1 MLLNQISAALLW
13 TTLAVVVSQSVS
25 FLVMWGLGLTPKRLV
40 HEIEDVQNPA
50 VGAMFFVISLAV
62 ALYIGIFFSSGYS
75 EETTFGRSALWF
87 ATGLLVA
94 HIYLILTLIIAHRLM
109 DRQDNENVYQYLR
122 RELIEEQNISLAL
135 FLGGLTI
142 TPFIAVVFQII

>member
-1 MLLNQISAALLW
+1 MLLDQVLAALFW
-13 TTLAVVVSQSVS
+13 TTLAVVVSQLVS
-25 FLVMWGLGLTPKRLV
+25 IAVMWGLGLSPKRLV

-62 ALYIGIFFSSGYS
+62 ALYIGVYFSSGYS
-75 EETTFGRSALWF
+75 PPADFGRSALWF
-87 ATGLLVA
+87 VTGLVVA
-94 HIYLILTLIIAHRLM
+94 HVYLVITLVIAHRLM
-109 DRQDNENVYQYLR
+109 DRKDNESVYQYLR
-122 RELIEEQNISLAL
+122 RELAEEQNISLAL

>member
-1 MLLNQISAALLW
+1 MLLDQVFAAILW

-25 FLVMWGLGLTPKRLV
+25 IGVMWGLGLPPKRLV

-50 VGAMFFVISLAV
+50 VGAMFFIISLAV
-62 ALYIGIFFSSGYS
+62 ALYIGVFFSSGYS
-75 EETTFGRSALWF
+75 GESTFERSALWF
-87 ATGLLVA
+87 IVGLVVAHVYMIIALVA
-94 HIYLILTLIIAHRLM
+94 AHRLM
-109 DRQDNENVYQYLR
+109 DRKDNETVYQYLR